1 MDLWELRVLLATI
14 AHAKLTIPSHGL
26 LAASGESVPHYISG
40 RHSGFAAGLTT
51 SGPTSKSVSPRSAI
65 FAPVATFF
73 AQPTI
78 ILIMVLIKTMTATAK
93 SGVRVAGMSESAK
106 VVADL
111 ILDSVRLTK
120 RTIVK

>member
-26 LAASGESVPHYISG
+26 FAAKGESIHIYISG
-40 RHSGFAAGLTT
+40 LTLSAGLTT
-51 SGPTSKSVSPRSAI
+51 SGPTSKSVSPRSAV
-65 FAPVATFF
+65 FAPVATFS
-73 AQPTI
+73 AQHTI

-106 VVADL
+106 VVVDL